1 MTDEAAANPGLVA
14 MFDRQSVELFRA
26 AAGRPWAEVHLDPDA
41 VWGTTGIP
49 LAPFNGV
56 SGTTFS
62 DTSADARIAEILDW
76 FRQRGI
82 DMTWWVGPTTTP
94 ADLGRRLEAHGL
106 VVDEVVPG
114 LACRLDGWEPPPLP
128 PGIDV
133 TPVQDRAAFHV
144 ATEIM
149 FEGFGIPTEVMPLFE
164 ERFADFCLG
173 PAAIQR
179 TWLAILDGRPVA
191 TSLGFVVDDVVGIY
205 NVATRLDARRRGAGG
220 AVTAA
225 PMAEAA
231 RAGARWAILESSPVG
246 RSMYEGLGFRQVSEV
261 TVYAG
266 RFSDSP
272 LEAG

>member
-1 MTDEAAANPGLVA
+1 MTGDPATDARLVA

-26 AAGRPWAEVHLDPDA
+26 AAERPWADVHLDPD
-41 VWGTTGIP
+41 VTWGTTGIP

-62 DTSADARIAEILDW
+62 ETTADARIAEILGW
-76 FRQRGI
+76 FRERRI

-94 ADLGRRLEAHGL
+94 ADLGRRLEAQGL
-106 VVDEVVPG
+106 VADEIAPG
-114 LACRLDGWEPPPLP
+114 LACPLDGWRPPPLP
-128 PGIDV
+128 PGVTV
-133 TPVQDRAAFHV
+133 TPVEDRAAFHV

-149 FEGFGIPTEVMPLFE
+149 FEGFEIPTEVLPLFE

-179 TWLAILDGRPVA
+179 TWLAHLDGRPVA

-205 NVATRLDARRRGAGG
+205 NVATRADARRRGAGA

-225 PMAEAA
+225 PMGEAA
-231 RAGARWAILESSPVG
+231 RRGARWAILESSPIG
-246 RSMYEGLGFRQVSEV
+246 RSMYERLGYRQVSEV

-266 RFSDSP
+266 RFSDP
-272 LEAG
+272 GADAG

>member
-1 MTDEAAANPGLVA
+1 MTADAADDPRLIG

-26 AAGRPWAEVHLDPDA
+26 AHGRPWAEVHLDPDA

-56 SGTTFS
+56 SGTTFT
-62 DTSADARIAEILDW
+62 DASADARIAEILGW
-76 FRQRGI
+76 FGERRI

-94 ADLGRRLEAHGL
+94 ADLGRRLEAHGM
-106 VVDEVVPG
+106 VVDEIAPG
-114 LACRLDGWEPPPLP
+114 LACRLDDWQPSPLP
-128 PGIDV
+128 PGITV
-133 TPVQDRAAFHV
+133 APVEDRAAFHV

-149 FEGFGIPTEVMPLFE
+149 FEGFEIPTEVMPLFE

-231 RAGARWAILESSPVG
+231 RAGARWAILESSPIG

-261 TVYAG
+261 TIYAG
-266 RFSDSP
+266 RFSDSGAA
-272 LEAG
+272 AG